1 MAERLPSKDRIWD
14 AIHPESVAGGSG
26 VQDIAS
32 ESDFR
37 ERVRQLHEDMVRA
50 KEKRREEIEAAH
62 PRVFGGGTKCVD
74 SDRPLGTVRWEFGY
88 GWDELVTTLIN
99 TIEGEI
105 DRDPS
110 LTEGDTPFA
119 IVEMKEKFAQ
129 LRIYTQGGNSR
140 IRGVISFTEY
150 LSSGTCEICGGVG
163 HPHTSGHWLK
173 TFCDECGVLY
183 KYTPVKSDK

>member
-1 MAERLPSKDRIWD
+1 
-14 AIHPESVAGGSG
+14 
-26 VQDIAS
+26 
-32 ESDFR
+32 
-37 ERVRQLHEDMVRA
+37 
-50 KEKRREEIEAAH
+50 
-62 PRVFGGGTKCVD
+62 
-74 SDRPLGTVRWEFGY
+74 
-88 GWDELVTTLIN
+88 
-99 TIEGEI
+99 
-105 DRDPS
+105 
-110 LTEGDTPFA
+110 
-119 IVEMKEKFAQ
+119 MKEKFAQ